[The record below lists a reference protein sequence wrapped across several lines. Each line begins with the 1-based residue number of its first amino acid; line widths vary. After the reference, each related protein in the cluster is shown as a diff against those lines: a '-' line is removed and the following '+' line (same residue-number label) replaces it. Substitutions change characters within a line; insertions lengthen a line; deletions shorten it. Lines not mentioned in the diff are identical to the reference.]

1 MASGTANSP
10 GPMVVGS
17 HANLQHDQFIEQ
29 QLARTRR
36 RVKWVDL
43 GSLAMGLVGGIIA
56 YLMIV
61 VLIDHWVTGLSGLG
75 RFVALLG
82 LLLGA
87 TYYVAAF
94 LVPPF
99 LRRINPAYAA
109 RAIEQSD
116 PSLKNSLINFL
127 MFRRDATP
135 TNRLVYQAL
144 RHRAATDLRD
154 VNIDLAVDR
163 TKLIRVGYVV
173 VALMVLFAVY
183 TIVSPKDVFQT
194 VRRVAAPWA
203 HIARPSRVSIS
214 DVRVG
219 ALEQP
224 LDTPV
229 ELVFGDQP
237 TISARIQGVRAE
249 ESVTL
254 YYSTLDRQ
262 TVDRAV
268 QMEPG
273 DAEQRFE
280 CQIPPKEDKSGLQQN
295 VEYSIRAGDA
305 ELTGLKLLVSP
316 TPTIVVEEISY
327 DCPAYTRLKRE
338 PVKNNGEISGL
349 EGTRVTIRARANHP
363 IKSARIEFNP
373 DFAHRSK

>member
-10 GPMVVGS
+10 TPMVVGS
-17 HANLQHDQFIEQ
+17 HANIQHDQIIEQ
-29 QLARTRR
+29 QLARTKR

-43 GSLAMGLVGGIIA
+43 GSLAMGLVGGIIV

-75 RFVALLG
+75 RFVALLV

-87 TYYVAAF
+87 AYYVAAF

-144 RHRAATDLRD
+144 RQRAATDLRD

-173 VALMVLFAVY
+173 VALMVLFAIY
-183 TIVSPKDVFQT
+183 TIFSPKDVFQT
-194 VRRVAAPWA
+194 MLRVAAPWA

-214 DVRVG
+214 DV
-219 ALEQP
+219 
-224 LDTPV
+224 
-229 ELVFGDQP
+229 
-237 TISARIQGVRAE
+237 
-249 ESVTL
+249 
-254 YYSTLDRQ
+254 
-262 TVDRAV
+262 
-268 QMEPG
+268 
-273 DAEQRFE
+273 
-280 CQIPPKEDKSGLQQN
+280 
-295 VEYSIRAGDA
+295 
-305 ELTGLKLLVSP
+305 
-316 TPTIVVEEISY
+316 
-327 DCPAYTRLKRE
+327 
-338 PVKNNGEISGL
+338 
-349 EGTRVTIRARANHP
+349 
-363 IKSARIEFNP
+363 
-373 DFAHRSK
+373 